1 MQSSGKQNWKASVA
15 EAIIF
20 LRGGV
25 SREDGVGK
33 DPDGAR
39 TTTDDFFPPSKCQG
53 WRRGRKMGALQ
64 SAFARPRLLLQP
76 LEAQRGKVNLDYWV
90 GRNTP
95 CKAGGPRSARTG
107 ASSALQPG

>member
-53 WRRGRKMGALQ
+53 WRRGRKMERSSPPSLAPGCF
-64 SAFARPRLLLQP
+64 SSPSKRK
-76 LEAQRGKVNLDYWV
+76 EGKSTWII
-90 GRNTP
+90 G
-95 CKAGGPRSARTG
+95 
-107 ASSALQPG
+107 